1 MEMSEKERL
10 PCSVAKEAARTVHG
24 PAEAE
29 GCGAEAGNSHDRK
42 GYKAGTATWV
52 GWELGGGGRGGQQ
65 GVGGGG
71 GGGGRRELVGRPARS
86 DDLARMLEVTMKT
99 KWDVKLNS

>member
-52 GWELGGGGRGGQQ
+52 GWELGGGVEEGSGGVG

-71 GGGGRRELVGRPARS
+71 AGVS
-86 DDLARMLEVTMKT
+86 
-99 KWDVKLNS
+99 